1 MLFYWYLDKYPSIL
15 DISPNIFQYFISA
28 FKLNYLVS
36 PPRPP
41 AQPHLIPNPTR
52 SFDHNWDFP
61 KAFWKESRRLLIAAV
76 LSLTAGW
83 SCQTIC
89 SISHGKQ
96 YKLIYGL
103 PGWHSPVQRD
113 WKPSSIYQLYGRRS
127 EQRRPKIIVH
137 IYLKVV
143 GLKERK
149 AAEHTHSIHCAR
161 HQYHQYCSTTSPSPG
176 IFYLFMTKYIYRR
189 RGIKLRRG

>member
-1 MLFYWYLDKYPSIL
+1 MKWSFLF
-15 DISPNIFQYFISA
+15 
-28 FKLNYLVS
+28 
-36 PPRPP
+36 
-41 AQPHLIPNPTR
+41 PHLIPNPTR

-103 PGWHSPVQRD
+103 PGWHNSPERLKAFLYLSTLWPSFWAAEAKDNCAHLSQSCWSERKESCRTHTFD
-113 WKPSSIYQLYGRRS
+113 TLCSPPISSILLYNLQL
-127 EQRRPKIIVH
+127 VH
-137 IYLKVV
+137 PRVYFTFLWQNI
-143 GLKERK
+143 
-149 AAEHTHSIHCAR
+149 
-161 HQYHQYCSTTSPSPG
+161 STG
-176 IFYLFMTKYIYRR
+176 DVE
-189 RGIKLRRG
+189 

>member
-1 MLFYWYLDKYPSIL
+1 MLFYWYLDKHPSIL
-15 DISPNIFQYFISA
+15 DISPYIFQYFISA

-61 KAFWKESRRLLIAAV
+61 KAFWKESRPLLIAAV

-83 SCQTIC
+83 ATEVARPFAVYHMESNT
-89 SISHGKQ
+89 S
-96 YKLIYGL
+96 LFMA
-103 PGWHSPVQRD
+103 SPDDTTVQRD
-113 WKPSSIYQLYGRRS
+113 WKPSSIYQLYGSRC
-127 EQRRPKIIVH
+127 EHRRPKIIVH

-149 AAEHTHSIHCAR
+149 A
-161 HQYHQYCSTTSPSPG
+161 QYTYTVVYQYLLHYTNTSSS
-176 IFYLFMTKYIYRR
+176 L
-189 RGIKLRRG
+189 

>member
-1 MLFYWYLDKYPSIL
+1 MIFFS
-15 DISPNIFQYFISA
+15 SPY
-28 FKLNYLVS
+28 
-36 PPRPP
+36 
-41 AQPHLIPNPTR
+41 LIPNPTR

-103 PGWHSPVQRD
+103 PGWHNSPRRLKAFLYLSTL
-113 WKPSSIYQLYGRRS
+113 WPSFWAAEAKDNCAHLSQS
-127 EQRRPKIIVH
+127 CWS
-137 IYLKVV
+137 
-143 GLKERK
+143 ERK
-149 AAEHTHSIHCAR
+149 ESCIPCQCWGRELNSAQTVALCPLQMGSN
-161 HQYHQYCSTTSPSPG
+161 
-176 IFYLFMTKYIYRR
+176 IFLAVSAIYIASF
-189 RGIKLRRG
+189 